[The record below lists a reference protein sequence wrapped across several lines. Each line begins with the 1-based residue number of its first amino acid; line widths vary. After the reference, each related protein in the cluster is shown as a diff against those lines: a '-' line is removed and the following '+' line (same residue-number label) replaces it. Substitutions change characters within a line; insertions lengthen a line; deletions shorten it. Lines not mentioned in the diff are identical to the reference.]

1 MTFVSP
7 VELIRSTR
15 GATMIE
21 FALVAPILLL
31 MLIGGLEIGHT
42 MYVRSALIGSLQKAA
57 RDLSLEGAN
66 SSTRQNAIA
75 DSVSATVRQ
84 IMPSAQ
90 VSLSA
95 RSFHDY
101 RYVALS
107 GEEYNDANHNGR
119 CDNGEAYVDGNRN
132 GTWDIDGSV
141 AGRGGAKDVVLL
153 EATVRYDRI
162 GPAGLLTG
170 TPKTVLTAKTLIRNQ
185 PYDQQADPPTRLCS

>member
-1 MTFVSP
+1 MVQLPSR
-7 VELIRSTR
+7 LISSTR
-15 GATMIE
+15 GATIIE
-21 FALVAPILLL
+21 FALIAPVLLL
-31 MLIGGLEIGHT
+31 MIVGGLEIGHT

-66 SSTRQNAIA
+66 AFTRQDAIA
-75 DSVSATVRQ
+75 DSVSSTVHQ

-90 VSLSA
+90 VSLTA

-119 CDNGEAYVDGNRN
+119 CDNGEAFIDGNRN

-153 EATVRYDRI
+153 EAIVRYNRI
-162 GPAGLLTG
+162 GPSRLFAAA
-170 TPKTVLTAKTLIRNQ
+170 PQTVLAARTLIRNQ
-185 PYDQQADPPTRLCS
+185 PYDQQSDPPTRYCP

>member
-1 MTFVSP
+1 MMVISP
-7 VELIRSTR
+7 AALIGSTR
-15 GATMIE
+15 GATVIE
-21 FALVAPILLL
+21 FALVVPILLL

-57 RDLSLEGAN
+57 RDLRLEGAN

-84 IMPSAQ
+84 IIPSAQ

-162 GPAGLLTG
+162 GPAGLLAG